1 MDISE
6 TSLPGVGLR
15 HDFTTRAGRQL
26 GVVTHRTGRRDLLVY
41 DRNDPD
47 ACQEVIQLTDEEADA
62 LAELLGAAR
71 LVEHLAAL
79 TQRIEGLA
87 IDWLAIRPGSP
98 YAGRTIADTQ
108 ARSRTGV
115 SIVAIVRGDGAIPA
129 PAPDAGLEPGDTLG
143 VVGTAGGVTELA
155 RLLGS

>member
-1 MDISE
+1 MDIEE
-6 TSLPGVGLR
+6 TNLPGVGLR
-15 HDFTTRAGRQL
+15 HNFTTRAGRQL

-41 DRNDPD
+41 DRADPD

-71 LVEHLAAL
+71 LVEHLAGL
-79 TQRIEGLA
+79 QRIEGLA
-87 IDWLAIRPGSP
+87 IDWLPIRPGSP

-108 ARSRTGV
+108 ARSRTGT
-115 SIVAIVRGDGAIPA
+115 SIVAILRGDRAVPA
-129 PAPDAGLEPGDTLG
+129 PTPDAGLEAGDTLV
-143 VVGTAGGVTELA
+143 VVGTADGIKELA

>member
-1 MDISE
+1 MDIQE

-47 ACQEVIQLTDEEADA
+47 ACQEVIQLTDQEADA
-62 LAELLGAAR
+62 LADLLGAAR
-71 LVEHLAAL
+71 LVEHLGAL
-79 TQRIEGLA
+79 QRIEGLA
-87 IDWLAIRPGSP
+87 IDWLPIRPGSP
-98 YAGRTIADTQ
+98 YAGRAIADTQ

-115 SIVAIVRGDGAIPA
+115 SIVAILRGDGAIPA
-129 PAPDAGLEPGDTLG
+129 PAPDAGLQAGDTLV
-143 VVGTAGGVTELA
+143 VVGTAAGIKELA
-155 RLLGS
+155 SLLGS